1 MRLPF
6 RFRCDD
12 SPYRLPTLRSGDV
25 LDLRQARLLAQ
36 RIRWTAGYAVH
47 ATRRQHS
54 SIFYELIVEDLSSGE
69 WFMVQSGDDW
79 DKGIRHPAIELD
91 TPPH

>member
-1 MRLPF
+1 MWLP
-6 RFRCDD
+6 FRCDD
-12 SPYRLPTLRSGDV
+12 SPYRSPTLGSDDG
-25 LDLRQARLLAQ
+25 LDLQQARLLVQ
-36 RIRWTAGYAVH
+36 RIRWTVGYAVH

-79 DKGIRHPAIELD
+79 DKGVRHPAIELD
-91 TPPH
+91 APPN

>member
-6 RFRCDD
+6 RFND
-12 SPYRLPTLRSGDV
+12 SPYRSPILGSDDV
-25 LDLRQARLLAQ
+25 LDLQQAGLLAQ

-54 SIFYELIVEDLSSGE
+54 SIFYELIVEDLSSGK

-79 DKGIRHPAIELD
+79 DKGIRLPAIELD
-91 TPPH
+91 TPPK